1 MAGSVE
7 SSGSGRSE
15 DFSMLR
21 GAWDEFRPCAKI
33 FFWRKKTT
41 VNELTKAVA
50 AELAN
55 P

>member
-1 MAGSVE
+1 MAGNVE
-7 SSGSGRSE
+7 SSGSGRRE

-21 GAWDEFRPCAKI
+21 GAWVGCSPRAKI

-41 VNELTKAVA
+41 VNELTKAVV
-50 AELAN
+50 AELVN